1 MIDST
6 SDCILDSD
14 MANLLQMTNDLLL
27 KIKQQLMEKTLWTYN
42 KQIPWWMMK
51 DML

>member
-1 MIDST
+1 MNTTQQTIMIDRT

-27 KIKQQLMEKTLWTYN
+27 KIKQQLMERAL
-42 KQIPWWMMK
+42 
-51 DML
+51 